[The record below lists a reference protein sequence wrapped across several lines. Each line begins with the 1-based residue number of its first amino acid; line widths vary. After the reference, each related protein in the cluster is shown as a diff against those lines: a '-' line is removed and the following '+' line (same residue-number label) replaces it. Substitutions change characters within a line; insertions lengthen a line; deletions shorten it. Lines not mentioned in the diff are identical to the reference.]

1 MNPQFMNPIHGSLE
15 EEEFLRC
22 KVKNLSLREERD
34 FVLKER
40 KSVYDR
46 VESFEFSA
54 L

>member
-1 MNPQFMNPIHGSLE
+1 MVSLE

-22 KVKNLSLREERD
+22 KVKNLSLKEERD

-46 VESFEFSA
+46 VESFDSPA